1 MIAVFVNCAAVL
13 AGSVVGYFFH
23 KKIHDEFK
31 NTVYIAVGVFT
42 LVIGMSMALESQRIV
57 YLAFSLVAGGL
68 AGGALDV
75 EGKIYAL
82 GEFLKKRFAGAAEE
96 GRHNFAAGFLNAS
109 VLFCVGAMSL
119 VGSFKAGTEGD
130 YNLIF
135 TKSVMDG
142 FMAILLTAAMGPG
155 VAFSVI
161 SILVYQGGLTLL
173 AVFIKPWISPLML
186 SELTGTGGALVLM
199 IGFNLLQLKQIKTGN
214 FIVALAVIA
223 VLVLCDPLVLL
234 N

>member
-13 AGSVVGYFFH
+13 AGSVVGYVFH

-31 NTVYIAVGVFT
+31 NTVYIAVGIFT
-42 LVIGMSMALESQRIV
+42 LVIGMSMALETQRIV

-68 AGGALDV
+68 LGGKLDI
-75 EGKIYAL
+75 EGGIYAF
-82 GEFLKKRFAGAAEE
+82 GEFLKKRFADGA
-96 GRHNFAAGFLNAS
+96 GKDRHNFAAGFLNAS

-173 AVFIKPWISPLML
+173 AVFIKPWVSPLML

-214 FIVALAVIA
+214 FIMALAVIA
-223 VLVLCDPLVLL
+223 VLAVCDPLVWL
-234 N
+234 